1 MKEMDLKRMKFEII
15 SEEDKHKMQEEKE
28 QKLEMM
34 RWRELLKE
42 EHHKVFLKK
51 KIMEQKI

>member
-34 RWRELLKE
+34 R
-42 EHHKVFLKK
+42 
-51 KIMEQKI
+51 